1 MFYAK
6 KTSIE
11 DLTNFIIANTPIDD
25 EEFDEEEKEK
35 AADDPLHYYL
45 SHYDNIIPRN

>member
-11 DLTNFIIANTPIDD
+11 DLTNFIIANTPID
-25 EEFDEEEKEK
+25 EEEKEGC
-35 AADDPLHYYL
+35 
-45 SHYDNIIPRN
+45 R